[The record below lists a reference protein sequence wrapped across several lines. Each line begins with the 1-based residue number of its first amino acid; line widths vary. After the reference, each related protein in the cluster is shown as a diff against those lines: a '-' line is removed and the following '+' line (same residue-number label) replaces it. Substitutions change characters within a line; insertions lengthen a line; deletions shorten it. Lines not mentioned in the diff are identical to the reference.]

1 MPDRPHHALRSQS
14 TCAEAQETVQIIG
27 QGHCLSPQA
36 GVWISA
42 PRRGRSC
49 RYVRVSAR
57 PHGEAAAWPARP
69 ARDANCGSSPPSGTL
84 GFLGFSTPA
93 AGVDAGQLPHGPERG
108 AKKVGKRQQPPKRQ
122 GVPQQQRRGN
132 EKADDDHCV
141 NVPRPEKRSA
151 KAPTSHLKRLATAPI
166 SHSRN
171 HSSGLSV
178 RGHRNMVLES
188 DLLTRNRSHIVLIA
202 AIRNRRSAGRDC
214 GLFRLPEHR
223 PVP

>member
-1 MPDRPHHALRSQS
+1 MRFDRNQR
-14 TCAEAQETVQIIG
+14 
-27 QGHCLSPQA
+27 
-36 GVWISA
+36 A
-42 PRRGRSC
+42 PRRRKPSKSSVRGTVC
-49 RYVRVSAR
+49 RRRPACGYQRRV
-57 PHGEAAAWPARP
+57 AAAVA
-69 ARDANCGSSPPSGTL
+69 AMCEFPPDHM
-84 GFLGFSTPA
+84 
-93 AGVDAGQLPHGPERG
+93 VRLPHGLRG
-108 AKKVGKRQQPPKRQ
+108 RHATQIVVRRPPLARLVFWASPLQRQASTPGSYLTGRKEEPKRWERDSSHRN
-122 GVPQQQRRGN
+122 V
-132 EKADDDHCV
+132 KASHSNNDAATKRLMTIHCV